1 MTASAG
7 ETAAAAPPAATDQP
21 APATAPALATAAPPG
36 ANGLASLHPA
46 YFALVMATGIVSIA
60 CYLLALTVFARAL
73 FALNILFYLIVCA
86 LMITR
91 LIRYPARVVA
101 DLMHHGRSV
110 GFFTAVAATCVLG
123 SQMLIIGGSWSVA
136 AAMWALGIVLW
147 AGLTY
152 TIFTIMTVKASKPA
166 LAEGINGGWLVS
178 VVAAQSVAVLGTQL
192 AGGFGQRTP
201 LALLFC
207 LTIWLGGGM
216 LYIWIIS
223 LIFYRYTFFAL
234 SPSDLA
240 PPYWIN
246 MGAVAISTLAG
257 TMLIAAAPQSPLLT
271 ELLPFLKGV
280 TLLFWA
286 TATWWIPMLVI
297 LGVWRHVYRRF
308 PLRYD
313 PLYWGAVFPLG
324 MYTAC
329 TFRLA
334 KVVDAPTLMLIPR
347 VFVYVALAAWA
358 VTFVGL
364 VRQLVAYRHRAP

>member
-1 MTASAG
+1 MSSGTAV
-7 ETAAAAPPAATDQP
+7 TDDAAQSP
-21 APATAPALATAAPPG
+21 APAPAAGDDAVLS
-36 ANGLASLHPA
+36 ANGIANLHPA
-46 YFALVMATGIVSIA
+46 YFAMVMATGIVSVA
-60 CYLLALTVFARAL
+60 AYLLGLLWVGIAL
-73 FALNILFYLIVCA
+73 FWLNIFFYVVLWG
-86 LMITR
+86 LMLTR
-91 LIRYPARVVA
+91 VFRYPDRVVA

-123 SQMLIIGGSWSVA
+123 SEVLIVGHAWSA
-136 AAMWALGIVLW
+136 AAGLWFFGILLW
-147 AGLTY
+147 AALTY
-152 TIFTIMTVKASKPA
+152 TIFTVMTVKAVKPS

-178 VVAAQSVAVLGTQL
+178 VVAAQSVAVLGAQL
-192 AGGFGQRTP
+192 AYGFGAHAPQV
-201 LALLFC
+201 LLFA
-207 LTIWLGGGM
+207 LTMWLGGGM

-223 LIFYRYTFFAL
+223 LIFYRYTFFTL

-257 TMLIAAAPQSPLLT
+257 TMLIAAASYSPLLT
-271 ELLPFLKGV
+271 ELLPFLKGF

-329 TFRLA
+329 TYRLA
-334 KVVDAPTLMLIPR
+334 HVVDAPLLALIPR
-347 VFVYVALAAWA
+347 AFIYVALAAWA
-358 VTFVGL
+358 LTLIGL
-364 VRQLVAYRHRAP
+364 LRHLLPRRS